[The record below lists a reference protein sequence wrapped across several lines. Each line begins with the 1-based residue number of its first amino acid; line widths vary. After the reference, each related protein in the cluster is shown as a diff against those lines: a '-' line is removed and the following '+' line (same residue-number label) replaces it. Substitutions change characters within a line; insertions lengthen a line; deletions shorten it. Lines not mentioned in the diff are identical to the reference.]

1 MKVFRGLSGI
11 VAGGTVV
18 LAVTVAGAAGIGAR
32 RGFPGPGSESVTWHV
47 AAALAVV
54 AAQIYAD
61 RRQGFAAFFG
71 CLVVFGIAG
80 YLLWAQWWN

>member
-1 MKVFRGLSGI
+1 MRVLRGLSGI
-11 VAGGTVV
+11 IAGGTLV
-18 LAVTVAGAAGIGAR
+18 LAATVVGTAIVGAR
-32 RGFPGPGSESVTWHV
+32 RGFPGPGWLDVAWHV
-47 AAALAVV
+47 AAALAVL

-61 RRQGFAAFFG
+61 KRQGFAAFFG

>member
-18 LAVTVAGAAGIGAR
+18 LAVTVAGAACIGAR
-32 RGFPGPGSESVTWHV
+32 RGFPGPGGESVAWHV
-47 AAALAVV
+47 SAALAVV
-54 AAQIYAD
+54 AAQIYSD